1 MSTKKQGSG
10 VRGQRSV
17 YYQNQKLKTQN
28 SKLIFVTGGA
38 RSGKSAFALEMANSI
53 TPPIP
58 LFIKEEEREGVNR
71 KCYLATAQALD
82 SEMEERIARHKAER
96 GNDWDCIEESLKV
109 AEKIEELKVR
119 YDVILFDC
127 LTLWVSNLMH
137 EYNVEALRAV
147 PLPEINSLISACNT
161 SGSTVIVVSNEVGL
175 GIVPDNQLARQFR
188 DLAGTANQLFAKAAD
203 EAYFVVSGIPMRL
216 K

>member
-1 MSTKKQGSG
+1 LNT
-10 VRGQRSV
+10 
-17 YYQNQKLKTQN
+17 
-28 SKLIFVTGGA
+28 KLIFVTGGA
-38 RSGKSAFALEMANSI
+38 RSGKSAFALNLANSMG
-53 TPPIP
+53 
-58 LFIKEEEREGVNR
+58 KR

-96 GNDWDCIEESLKV
+96 GLDWDCVEEPLLV
-109 AEKIEELKVR
+109 ANKIEGIKGR

-127 LTLWVSNLMH
+127 LTLWVSNIMH
-137 EYNVEALRAV
+137 QAPNSELPTSNLHQAV
-147 PLPEINSLISACNT
+147 AALISACKT

-175 GIVPDNQLARQFR
+175 GIVPDNSLARQFR
-188 DLAGTANQLFAKAAD
+188 DMAGTANQLFAEAAD

>member
-109 AEKIEELKVR
+109 AEKIEELKGR
-119 YDVILFDC
+119 YDVILLDC

-137 EYNVEALRAV
+137 KSQRSVVRGQEVEEIGQLVAV
-147 PLPEINSLISACNT
+147 CKKSRT
-161 SGSTVIVVSNEVGL
+161 TVIVVSNEVGL
-175 GIVPDNQLARQFR
+175 GIVPDNQLAREFR
-188 DLAGTANQLFAKAAD
+188 DIAGMANQLFAKAAD